1 MVQNL
6 VSEGLL
12 RSEHVIRSL
21 KKVPREMFLPDNL
34 KAFAYND
41 TPLPTGHGQT
51 ISAPHGESR
60 TSHGSYHERGPRAII
75 RPQSAGGWSGQ
86 RLSRSH
92 NRRNRRS
99 NRT

>member
-6 VSEGLL
+6 ISEGLL
-12 RSEHVIRSL
+12 RSENVIHAL

-60 TSHGSYHERGPRAII
+60 ALHGSDHERGP
-75 RPQSAGGWSGQ
+75 
-86 RLSRSH
+86 
-92 NRRNRRS
+92 
-99 NRT
+99 